1 MEKISSKTLIYMKK
15 NNLISLFLML
25 LSFSGCGDL
34 FSNSTNNEEPKLEVG
49 TDFISECGI
58 SSNGA
63 VFSFSFDANG
73 EWNISSKEDWITIS
87 PASGNGPASV
97 EVTVA
102 PYEDLAA
109 KNIRSA
115 WVDLSMDYLFERI
128 KVSQLPIKPTLDF
141 SLGTDLTPKVSSKGG
156 TFSFSFD
163 TNKEWRAVGF
173 LPNQLNHSCDWITVS
188 PTSGKGPATIEVTVA
203 PNNTVGPRVH
213 SVILEVC
220 AGQNQACECTKAIT
234 ITQDSEQPVPD
245 NVIYYT
251 SSSDA
256 VVRLTYAVDFTGSK
270 PQDTFG
276 AKEVTNTYRNGL
288 GTITFDGP
296 VTRIPNK
303 ALTSEK
309 MKSIIIPNCV
319 TSIGEGAFSGSGITS
334 FVVPDSVTE
343 IGTSAFAGT
352 RLQDISIPDNIE
364 TIGNWFTGTFLWA
377 FNFLDGVSNIEENAF
392 YNCQTNY
399 AYVTI
404 PEGVTSISKRMF
416 SVAYFAYIELPKS
429 VKEIKEYAF
438 AYSRLKSITIHDNIT
453 SIENNAFDDCSD
465 LESVFFESM
474 TPPTFGDN
482 VFGRTSPPIY
492 VPAAALN
499 AYKSSPGLEKYQD
512 RIMAYFGE

>member
-1 MEKISSKTLIYMKK
+1 MKLKSLICC
-15 NNLISLFLML
+15 LFVLVVVA
-25 LSFSGCGDL
+25 C
-34 FSNSTNNEEPKLEVG
+34 NEERPLVYEPHLLEVNRSVIYFWEPVAADS
-49 TDFISECGI
+49 TFTLVSDQEWT
-58 SSNGA
+58 
-63 VFSFSFDANG
+63 VDVDA
-73 EWNISSKEDWITIS
+73 DWIELDPVS
-87 PASGNGPASV
+87 GEASDGPVS
-97 EVTVA
+97 
-102 PYEDLAA
+102 
-109 KNIRSA
+109 
-115 WVDLSMDYLFERI
+115 I
-128 KVSQLPIKPTLDF
+128 KVSVTENPTEDPRTADVTVKAGDLVETVSVVQTLPPLFDLSVRELFFDAEGGEATFTLTFTEDWRIT
-141 SLGTDLTPKVSSKGG
+141 TD
-156 TFSFSFD
+156 
-163 TNKEWRAVGF
+163 
-173 LPNQLNHSCDWITVS
+173 DWITVS

-296 VTRIPNK
+296 VTRIPNE

-343 IGTSAFAGT
+343 IGTYAFAGT

-392 YNCQTNY
+392 YLCQTNY

-429 VKEIKEYAF
+429 VKEIKEDAF

-453 SIENNAFDDCSD
+453 SIEKNAFGDCSD